1 MKFEKI
7 HNKGQARLFEN
18 PVLEFFTKSNPLVIW
33 GIYIPYLSFLIYHS
47 IAHLGLVGWKA
58 ALIFAGGFIFWSFF
72 EYLMHRF
79 AFHFESDTPRVRR
92 FIYLM
97 HGNHHEYPRDRE
109 RLFMPP
115 VPSLVI
121 SSIILG
127 IMYGVTWIFSITP
140 TAFPFFAGFM
150 IGYLS
155 YASMHYA
162 IHTWKPP
169 FKWMKPLW

>member
-1 MKFEKI
+1 
-7 HNKGQARLFEN
+7 
-18 PVLEFFTKSNPLVIW
+18 
-33 GIYIPYLSFLIYHS
+33 
-47 IAHLGLVGWKA
+47 
-58 ALIFAGGFIFWSFF
+58 
-72 EYLMHRF
+72 
-79 AFHFESDTPRVRR
+79 
-92 FIYLM
+92 
-97 HGNHHEYPRDRE
+97 
-109 RLFMPP
+109 MPP

-169 FKWMKPLW
+169 FKWMKPLWRNHHLHHYKDEGKGYGVSTTVWDRVFGTMFD